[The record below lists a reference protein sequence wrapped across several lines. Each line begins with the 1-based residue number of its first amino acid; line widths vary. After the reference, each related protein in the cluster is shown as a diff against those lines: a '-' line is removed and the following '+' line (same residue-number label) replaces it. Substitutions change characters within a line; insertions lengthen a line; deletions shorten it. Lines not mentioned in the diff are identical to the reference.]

1 MSKILKTVNKT
12 CQDLCNADLG
22 QISYKGYKTKVYYS
36 EEDYVYHGKIED
48 IDDLV
53 TWECDCL
60 GEVKSSFYSS
70 VEDYLEQKQN
80 LI

>member
-1 MSKILKTVNKT
+1 MSKILKAVNKT
-12 CQDLCNADLG
+12 YQDLCKADLG
-22 QISYKGYKTKVYYS
+22 QISYKGYKTRVDYS

-48 IDDLV
+48 IDDLM

-60 GEVKSSFYSS
+60 SEVKRAFYSS